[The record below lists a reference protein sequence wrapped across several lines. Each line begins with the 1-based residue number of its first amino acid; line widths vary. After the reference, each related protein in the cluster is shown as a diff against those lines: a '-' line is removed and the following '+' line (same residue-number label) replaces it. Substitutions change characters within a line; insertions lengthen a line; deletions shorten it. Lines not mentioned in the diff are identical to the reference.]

1 MSRVGYVFGALL
13 LIVCVAAPAFA
24 QQPFADVPLNHW
36 AYNAVNSLAEKGVLE
51 GYPEGTFGGKK
62 YLTRYEFAQAVARL
76 LARLEEMKGVP
87 GPKGDRGAP
96 GPAGP
101 PGTGAGLTPEQQ
113 QMIDRLAKEFGP
125 ELKSLRSDL
134 DSLTKR
140 VEDLEAA
147 PEAEAP
153 AITVSGDI
161 SWRLGLYGTSLG
173 IEDVDSSG
181 YPFLDELIVVEL
193 APVGEEA
200 PETRAMAPYGGINIP
215 YYDAVDGWSDAADFP
230 GGPTYTSTIPISDAL
245 KDAYKPSDFMT
256 MRTRVS
262 FSGQLAEDTS
272 VNVTLL
278 AGAETND
285 IGSGALDW
293 SDGQADVLAGSPLAL
308 SGNGVMDTVAV
319 DEAWLMH
326 STRFLAPVDLTVG
339 KQYFSRA
346 QGLLAD
352 NDQESIKALRA
363 DWDTGNSLSWGAV
376 LGMLDREQFYG
387 RSTGTAG
394 LPALTPVGSGL
405 TAETSGQDNYHLYYL
420 DWDISDS
427 WGFGANWL
435 DSGLNQEQGW
445 SASLDG
451 KLYGLDF
458 YGEYAQLTKWP
469 DGEETTSMGL
479 DLDESDNAWMGGLRW
494 SNPAVCVTGEYG
506 RVDPGYAIAFT
517 GGGWSVL
524 HPLAASMGMY
534 GGTDYLNLPL
544 SALHPNA
551 EVDPHYIN
559 WIDRPLFLD
568 PTNIAKGWHVN
579 VTFPKLLGPN
589 TPVSVSYM
597 DGDGY
602 EPRYLYWLSQGG
614 PTTGIAEP
622 DQWRDADSVWVVKVS
637 RQLSESV
644 SANVLYGRREV
655 DNIMSG
661 QDVPVDLTDY
671 GVQGTYYAED
681 EPIQVIRAEVCVA
694 F

>member
-1 MSRVGYVFGALL
+1 MSRVGYMLGALL

-62 YLTRYEFAQAVARL
+62 YLTRYEFAQAIARL
-76 LARLEEMKGVP
+76 LERLEEMKGVP
-87 GPKGDRGAP
+87 GPRGAVGPP
-96 GPAGP
+96 GPAGAA
-101 PGTGAGLTPEQQ
+101 GSGAGLTPEQR

-134 DSLTKR
+134 DGLEKR

-147 PEAEAP
+147 PGAQLP
-153 AITVSGDI
+153 AIKVSGDI

-173 IEDVDSSG
+173 IEDVETTG
-181 YPFLDELIVVEL
+181 YPFFEELESVENGYL
-193 APVGEEA
+193 YYDVAAAQGGFGYLV
-200 PETRAMAPYGGINIP
+200 APYGGINIP
-215 YYDAVDGWSDAADFP
+215 SYDSVAGMWTDDAA
-230 GGPTYTSTIPISDAL
+230 YTGALLPYEGSIPITDAL
-245 KDAYKPSDFMT
+245 KDSYKASDFMT
-256 MRTRVS
+256 QKTRVT
-262 FSGQLAEDTS
+262 FSGQLADDTS

-278 AGAETND
+278 AGPETND
-285 IGSGALDW
+285 VGRLYED
-293 SDGQADVLAGSPLAL
+293 LMTGSPLVF

-326 STRFLAPVDLTVG
+326 STTVLLPADLTIG
-339 KQYFSRA
+339 KQYFARG

-352 NDQESIKALRA
+352 NDQESIKAVRA
-363 DWDTGNSLSWGAV
+363 DWDTGGSVSWGVV
-376 LGMLDREQFYG
+376 LGMLDREQFWG
-387 RSTGTAG
+387 RTAGSVG
-394 LPALTPVGSGL
+394 LPALAPAVVGQVDPM
-405 TAETSGQDNYHLYYL
+405 TSGQDNYHLYYL
-420 DWDISDS
+420 DWAIGGD
-427 WGFGANWL
+427 WALGANWL

-451 KLYGLDF
+451 ELYGLDF
-458 YGEYAQLTKWP
+458 YGEYAQLKDWP
-469 DGEETTSMGL
+469 NGEDVSQTGL
-479 DLDESDNAWMGGLRW
+479 ELSESDNAWMAGLRW

-506 RVDPGYAIAFT
+506 VVDAGYAFALT
-517 GGGWSVL
+517 GGGWSAI
-524 HPLAASMGMY
+524 HPLIGSMGMY
-534 GGTDYLNLPL
+534 TDYFNLPL

-551 EVDPHYIN
+551 SVDPHDIN

-597 DGDGY
+597 NGDAY
-602 EPRYLYWLSQGG
+602 EPRHLYWLSQGG
-614 PTTGIAEP
+614 PASGIPEP
-622 DQWRDADSVWVVKVS
+622 DEWRDADSIWTVKVS

-644 SANVLYGRREV
+644 SANILYGRREV
-655 DNIMSG
+655 ENVMSP
-661 QDVPVDLTDY
+661 QDVLI
-671 GVQGTYYAED
+671 GGTNAYAEN
-681 EPIQVIRAEVCVA
+681 EAIQVLRGEVCVA